1 MIVLIYFVSFFIL
14 HKADII
20 PFKNHVVSPLQ
31 PEYWTLYKFQP
42 SDAPHWSPG
51 LGRSYI
57 DLSGL
62 KFQTSCQSSSSCSD
76 TKLDVLMFEEPNE
89 HWLDYWDNGQFCC
102 NQDLI
107 NSGACTTL
115 GTLIYPT
122 TFPNSAITR
131 LKIKAK
137 SNQVT
142 QISSEVRTCS

>member
-1 MIVLIYFVSFFIL
+1 MIALICFTFFIL
-14 HKADII
+14 SKADII
-20 PFKNHVVSPLQ
+20 PFNNHIVNPLQ

-51 LGRSYI
+51 RGRSYI

-62 KFQTSCQSSSSCSD
+62 KFQTACQSSSTQACSD

-107 NSGACTTL
+107 DSGECTTL
-115 GTLIYPT
+115 GTLIYPS

-137 SNQVT
+137 SNQAT
-142 QISSEVRTCS
+142 LISSDVSS